1 MADWIEIA
9 NTLINLQNQQRLGD
23 ISRAEQQTAD
33 HLATIEYQKQHDNA
47 LLSQLVD
54 VVVKVRK
61 VSSRSTVS

>member
-23 ISRAEQQTAD
+23 ISRAQQQTAD
-33 HLATIEYQKQHDNA
+33 HLATIEYQKQHDQCPSISTCRCCCQ
-47 LLSQLVD
+47 SQ
-54 VVVKVRK
+54 K